1 MKRLTLA
8 LIMLAALCT
17 AAGAQTQAAQA
28 ANAQTQGA
36 IDEGKRR
43 DIARLLELTRAADLG
58 TQIIQQVTAELRT
71 NFSVL
76 PAEQRDRLFKIFE
89 EEMSKEFT
97 KERMIEAV
105 TPIYDK
111 YLSAEDVKGL
121 ITFYESPLGQRT
133 VEALPSITR
142 EAYDDGARRGREA
155 GLRVMSR
162 IASEGLLNPSE
173 PPAPKPKPK
182 TQSRRRRG

>member
-8 LIMLAALCT
+8 IVMLAALCA
-17 AAGAQTQAAQA
+17 AAGAQTQ
-28 ANAQTQGA
+28 GA
-36 IDEGKRR
+36 VDEEKRR
-43 DIARLLELTRAADLG
+43 DIVRLLELTRAADLG
-58 TQIIQQVTAELRT
+58 AQIIEQATADLRA
-71 NFSVL
+71 NFSML
-76 PAEQRDRLFKIFE
+76 PAVQRDKLFKIFA

-111 YLSAEDVKGL
+111 YLSREDVKAL

-133 VEALPSITR
+133 VRALPSITR
-142 EAYDDGARRGREA
+142 EAYEDGARRGREA

-162 IASEGLLNPSE
+162 VASEGLLDAPATAP
-173 PPAPKPKPK
+173 PPAPKPKP
-182 TQSRRRRG
+182 RRQARRGRG